1 MRLDLNHFEAR
12 VTAIEAKLI
21 GLEGRTTALE
31 LEQSALR
38 ASVIEQAQQFDL
50 LNRSIRALTASVDRL
65 VDDRVPMK
73 MLSDRAM
80 HASERAAQQAETAAQ
95 GSAQILQYMHLR
107 CPNCKSSADEAHD
120 RRAGDDRRGGHDRRA
135 RVDEPDAH
143 DKHDAHGAHDERTV
157 IHHTDGHG
165 S

>member
-95 GSAQILQYMHLR
+95 GSERILKYMHLR
-107 CPNCKSSADEAHD
+107 CPNCSRDADERDERTHD
-120 RRAGDDRRGGHDRRA
+120 
-135 RVDEPDAH
+135 
-143 DKHDAHGAHDERTV
+143 AHDERTV
-157 IHHTDGHG
+157 LHRTDGQG